1 MRIIFILTV
10 VMGINSI
17 SLFAQRGH
25 LVGKVTEVVG
35 NQMPSPTP
43 QSKATSFGVVREI
56 FVFELTN
63 QKQATRENYFYK
75 SITTRLI
82 AKKKTKADGSFQIKL
97 KAGKYSIF
105 VKEQDGFF
113 ANQLDGEGNIN
124 KVVIE
129 PKKTTSLDLR
139 VDYKAAY

>member
-1 MRIIFILTV
+1 MRIIFILAV
-10 VMGINSI
+10 ALGVNSI
-17 SLFAQRGH
+17 SLFAQSGH
-25 LVGKVTEVVG
+25 LAGKVTEVVG
-35 NQMPSPTP
+35 NQMPSPTR
-43 QSKATSFGVVREI
+43 QSKAEPLGVIREI
-56 FVFELTN
+56 YVFELTN
-63 QKQATRENYFYK
+63 QKQAKRENYLYK

-82 AKKKTKADGSFQIKL
+82 AKKKTKVDGSFQIKL

-113 ANQLDGEGNIN
+113 ANQMDAEGNIN

-129 PKKTTSLDLR
+129 RKKTTSLDLR